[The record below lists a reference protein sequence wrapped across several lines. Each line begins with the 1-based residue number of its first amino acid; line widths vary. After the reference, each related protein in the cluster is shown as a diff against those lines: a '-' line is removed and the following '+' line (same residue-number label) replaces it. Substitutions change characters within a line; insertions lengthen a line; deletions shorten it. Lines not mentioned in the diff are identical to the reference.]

1 LSRLLHFKEILGK
14 NNMKGKNANASPKIT
29 TTIAKQQLEQAFPE
43 VSRASAAQ
51 IIALKPGMSL
61 AETDTDV
68 LVPEIERHVSAL
80 ATALESHDQHSFIQY
95 IQSVVAGTEAH
106 DDQRLVIEVLAQVI
120 RQHLGEPVWS
130 TIKPVL
136 DSALEWLASTGGT
149 ASSAQVS
156 TVTNIIQEYTQSILI
171 GDRVGAEKLVFDV
184 LAHGYTVRDIYLKV
198 IQPSLYEVG
207 RLWEIGQVSIPQEH
221 LATAITQSVLS
232 AIYARVELPSSLEKH
247 ALVACLEN
255 NFHEI
260 GPRMLADFLQMA
272 GYNTRFLGTNT
283 SVDCLIEMIQTLKPS
298 VIGLPATTQSHVDGV
313 KLAIERVRA
322 DFTSYRPTIMVGG
335 LAFNYS
341 DGLWKTVKADLW
353 NADGGHA
360 VDQLVGS
367 ADWV

>member
-1 LSRLLHFKEILGK
+1 
-14 NNMKGKNANASPKIT
+14 MKGKNADASPTIT
-29 TTIAKQQLEQAFPE
+29 AAIAKQRIEQALPD
-43 VSRASAAQ
+43 VSRVIAAQ
-51 IIALKPGMSL
+51 VIALKPGVYL

-68 LVPEIERHVSAL
+68 LMAEIEQHVSAL
-80 ATALESHDQHSFIQY
+80 ATALVNHDQHSFTQY
-95 IQSVVAGTEAH
+95 IQSVDANIEAH
-106 DDQRLVIEVLAQVI
+106 DDLRLVIEVLGQVI

-130 TIKPVL
+130 TVKPVL
-136 DSALEWLASTGGT
+136 DSALEWLSSQTGLAPSAKISTE
-149 ASSAQVS
+149 
-156 TVTNIIQEYTQSILI
+156 TNIIQGYTQNILT
-171 GDRVGAEKLVFDV
+171 GDRVGAEKLVFDA

-207 RLWEIGQVSIPQEH
+207 RLWEIGQVSIPQEN

-232 AIYARVELPSSLEKH
+232 AIYARVEMPSSLEKH
-247 ALVACLEN
+247 ALVACLED

-283 SVDCLIEMIQTLKPS
+283 SVDCLMEMIQTIKPG
-298 VIGLPATTQSHVDGV
+298 VIGLPATTQNHVEGV

-353 NADGGHA
+353 SADGGKA
-360 VDQLVGS
+360 VDLLVGS
-367 ADWV
+367 SDWV

>member
-1 LSRLLHFKEILGK
+1 
-14 NNMKGKNANASPKIT
+14 MKGKNANSGPTIA

-68 LVPEIERHVSAL
+68 LMTEIAQHVSAL
-80 ATALESHDQHSFIQY
+80 ATALESHDQHAFIQY
-95 IQSVVAGTEAH
+95 IQSADASTETY
-106 DDQRLVIEVLAQVI
+106 DDLRLMIEVLAQVI

-130 TIKPVL
+130 MVKPVL
-136 DSALEWLASTGGT
+136 DSALEWLSSQTGL
-149 ASSAQVS
+149 ASSAKIS
-156 TVTNIIQEYTQSILI
+156 TETNIIQGYTHNILK
-171 GDRVGAEKLVFDV
+171 GNRVGAEKLVFDA

-207 RLWEIGQVSIPQEH
+207 RLWEIGQVSIPQEN

-283 SVDCLIEMIQTLKPS
+283 SVDCLMEMIQTLKPG
-298 VIGLPATTQSHVDGV
+298 VIGLPATTQNHVEGV
-313 KLAIERVRA
+313 KLAIERLRA

-353 NADGGHA
+353 SADGGQA
-360 VDQLVGS
+360 VDLLVGS
-367 ADWV
+367 SDWV